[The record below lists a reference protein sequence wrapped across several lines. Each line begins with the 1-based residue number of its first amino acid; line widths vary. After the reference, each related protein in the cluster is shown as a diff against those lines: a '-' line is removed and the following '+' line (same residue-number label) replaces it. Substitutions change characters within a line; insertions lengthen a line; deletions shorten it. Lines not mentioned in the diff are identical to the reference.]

1 MIEVR
6 YPGKLYIMGEYN
18 VMEPHH
24 SAIVM
29 AVNRYLTV
37 RITSSKK
44 LKIQSA
50 YGIINEST
58 KGQMKH
64 VEGALAVSRA
74 YLEKENLDFMPFD
87 MIIESELDAQNKKKY
102 GFGSSGVVIVAVLD
116 SILKFHGITL
126 NKLKLFKLA
135 VYTQTVIGDVSSGGE
150 LACSIYGGLIYYRRY
165 LELPSSLD
173 DVDSVWDD
181 LEIKSLNRNF
191 HIEVGYTHQ
200 AFNSKSFLDKVSLK
214 KKREPELYQAL
225 LKKAEQIVLAFLDSQ
240 DITLI
245 TQYRNWM
252 VKFGLWADIEIET
265 DVLKLLIDSA
275 NNQGY
280 PGKVSG
286 AGGGDCGIALSDKLI
301 DLTEVWKPLNIER
314 IDDIL

>member
-18 VMEPHH
+18 VMEPKH

-37 RITSSKK
+37 RMTPSKQ

-87 MIIESELDAQNKKKY
+87 MIIESELDAKNKKKY

-116 SILKFHGITL
+116 SILKFHGLTL
-126 NKLKLFKLA
+126 DKLKLFKLA
-135 VYTQTVIGDVSSGGE
+135 VYTQTVIGDISSGGE

-165 LELPSSLD
+165 LELPTSLD
-173 DVDSVWDD
+173 DIDRDWND
-181 LEIKSLNRNF
+181 LEIKPLNRNF

-200 AFNSKSFLDKVSLK
+200 AFNSKSFLEKVSLK
-214 KKREPELYQAL
+214 KKQDLEKYQL
-225 LKKAEQIVLAFLDSQ
+225 LLHKAEQIVLSFLNDQ

-252 VKFGLWADIEIET
+252 LKFGLWADIEIET
-265 DVLKLLIDSA
+265 DVLESLIDSA
-275 NNQGY
+275 NKQGY
-280 PGKVSG
+280 PAKASG
-286 AGGGDCGIALSDKLI
+286 AGGGDCGIALSETKI
-301 DLTEVWKPLNIER
+301 DLTEVWESLNIER

>member
-18 VMEPHH
+18 VMEPKH

-37 RITSSKK
+37 RMTPSKQV
-44 LKIQSA
+44 KIQSA
-50 YGIINEST
+50 YGIINVTT

-87 MIIESELDAQNKKKY
+87 MIIESELDAQNNKKY

-116 SILKFHGITL
+116 SILKFHGLTL
-126 NKLKLFKLA
+126 DKLKLFKLA
-135 VYTQTVIGDVSSGGE
+135 VYTQTVIGDISSGGE

-165 LELPSSLD
+165 LELPTSLD
-173 DVDSVWDD
+173 DIDRDWND
-181 LEIKSLNRNF
+181 LEIKPLNRNF

-200 AFNSKSFLDKVSLK
+200 AFNSKSFLEKVSLK
-214 KKREPELYQAL
+214 KKQDPKKYQFL
-225 LKKAEQIVLAFLDSQ
+225 LMKAEQIVLSFLNDQ

-252 VKFGLWADIEIET
+252 LKFGLWADIEIET
-265 DVLKLLIDSA
+265 DVLKVLIDSA

-280 PGKVSG
+280 PAKASG
-286 AGGGDCGIALSDKLI
+286 AGGGDCGIALSETKI
-301 DLTEVWKPLNIER
+301 DLTEVWEPLNIER
-314 IDDIL
+314 IDNIL